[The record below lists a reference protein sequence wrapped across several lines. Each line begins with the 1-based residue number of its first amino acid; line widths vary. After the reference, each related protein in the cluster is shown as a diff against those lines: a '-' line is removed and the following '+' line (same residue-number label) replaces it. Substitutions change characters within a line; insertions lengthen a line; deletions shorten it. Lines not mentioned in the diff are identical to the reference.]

1 MCSFSSASQRFFFNA
16 ETRAQI
22 ARCAMVSCGL
32 LSDFRADCVL
42 RYGLLWSII
51 GLSCRL
57 RTALGSE
64 DCCYSTFVQIV
75 FCVMVS
81 GWLLSDFRAD
91 CALRYGLWWV
101 VIGHWCSMVTAL
113 GPLVG
118 GYRTF
123 VQSPFCVRV
132 SGGRL
137 SDFRADCVLR

>member
-91 CALRYGLWWV
+91 CVLRYGLCLLV
-101 VIGHWCSMVTAL
+101 LRHWCSMAL
-113 GPLVG
+113 AHALTELEIIGISSSVK
-118 GYRTF
+118 
-123 VQSPFCVRV
+123 
-132 SGGRL
+132 
-137 SDFRADCVLR
+137 A